1 MSDNDPSTAL
11 LQALGIPRQAEP
23 EDCWQDEALC
33 AQVDPEIFFPEKGG
47 STKNAKEVC
56 ASCPVRF
63 ECLEYALNEDLDTGV
78 YGGLSSNERRPLHRA
93 HRALLRAMRPE
104 PVVVDVP
111 PDRMLAA
118 RRANV
123 KKAQQASI
131 AARAKRAA
139 S

>member
-1 MSDNDPSTAL
+1 
-11 LQALGIPRQAEP
+11 
-23 EDCWQDEALC
+23 
-33 AQVDPEIFFPEKGG
+33 
-47 STKNAKEVC
+47 
-56 ASCPVRF
+56 
-63 ECLEYALNEDLDTGV
+63 
-78 YGGLSSNERRPLHRA
+78 
-93 HRALLRAMRPE
+93 
-104 PVVVDVP
+104 VVDVP